1 MGSTK
6 DEDLKEQWCDFV
18 IENGWFPELV
28 RQKLISSIQVGIS
41 GSPVR
46 SSYVLQLLFFGV
58 EKVETLATGGTAP
71 GIAIFLTVPFLFTY
85 KPDVGVVDN

>member
-1 MGSTK
+1 M
-6 DEDLKEQWCDFV
+6 
-18 IENGWFPELV
+18 
-28 RQKLISSIQVGIS
+28 
-41 GSPVR
+41 R

-58 EKVETLATGGTAP
+58 EKVETLAIGGTAP